1 MAELLTKKSVP
12 TWKWFKL
19 SVTKLG
25 NLNRLFLEDEDEKE
39 EIKREKYFENLRVIS
54 DVYYILNYNLINILR
69 NDKEVIKKESL
80 NKRIVIIYNNIQN
93 LIKIIEDS
101 NKQYN
106 PDTNQEKRAYN
117 IIMVQFKGVK
127 LTIQKYFKE
136 EEEGKDENVKI
147 KRDPLNPNHIR
158 FIYK

>member
-1 MAELLTKKSVP
+1 MSELLNKKCIP
-12 TWKWFKL
+12 IWKWFKL

-25 NLNRLFLEDEDEKE
+25 NLNRLFLEDEDERDEK
-39 EIKREKYFENLRVIS
+39 KREKYFENLRVIS
-54 DVYYILNYNLINILR
+54 EVYYNLNYNLKNILI

-101 NKQYN
+101 NKYN
-106 PDTNQEKRAYN
+106 PDTKQEKRAYN
-117 IIMVQFKGVK
+117 IIMEQFKSVK

-136 EEEGKDENVKI
+136 EEEEKEEKVKI